1 MHLGYNTNTVSWSS
15 FPEIRIS
22 KSELGWDICWFYGWF
37 CCAARFIGS
46 KPCSLLWDAISID
59 CKVNDIPM
67 WIPCSDSDLV
77 YSSPRLWFCSVS
89 QVGTVQSNFMTQI
102 QYIFD
107 FEIKAATILN
117 LEDFNY
123 SAITDSLIQSCWKV

>member
-1 MHLGYNTNTVSWSS
+1 
-15 FPEIRIS
+15 
-22 KSELGWDICWFYGWF
+22 
-37 CCAARFIGS
+37 
-46 KPCSLLWDAISID
+46 
-59 CKVNDIPM
+59 
-67 WIPCSDSDLV
+67 
-77 YSSPRLWFCSVS
+77 
-89 QVGTVQSNFMTQI
+89 MTQI